1 MRRKL
6 PGTSV
11 PLVGLGC
18 RIRIHSTTEFKLGIA
33 SEPQG
38 NPMASKFQVFVS
50 STYRDL
56 HDERDLVIKAILEMG
71 HIPVGMEM
79 FSAAD
84 EEQWNI
90 IKKQI
95 DQSDY
100 YIVVAAHCYGTCDA
114 TGLSYT
120 EKEYDYAVSN
130 GIPALGF
137 VVDDSISWPKEK
149 SDVDKTVIRRLKAF
163 KEKVKQKPVSFWK
176 NGEDLYGR
184 CSIALMKAFNAY
196 PREGWV
202 RASQVQDA
210 AAAKEI
216 VRLSSENAELRERI
230 KIFEEKSKKQ
240 SALAEVM
247 TTLRNNKRSIPF
259 YRKGASDWEDGEEV
273 TLYQIFEV
281 LAPEMQVEFAL
292 TEIARYVATNINN
305 VPHNE
310 LRHAWPTPRNT
321 LRTILADLAALGCVE
336 PSKRKK
342 PVADKEEYW
351 SLSSFG
357 VLMLAEMRK
366 RRLNKTERLSK
377 ISEIPAK
384 KDKNDA

>member
-1 MRRKL
+1 M
-6 PGTSV
+6 S
-11 PLVGLGC
+11 
-18 RIRIHSTTEFKLGIA
+18 
-33 SEPQG
+33 
-38 NPMASKFQVFVS
+38 SKYQVFVS

-100 YIVVAAHCYGTCDA
+100 YIVVAAHCYGTCDTA
-114 TGLSYT
+114 GLSYT
-120 EKEYDYAVSN
+120 EKEYDYAISK
-130 GIPALGF
+130 GIPTLGF
-137 VVDDSISWPKEK
+137 VLDDTVSWPKEK
-149 SDVDKTVIRRLKAF
+149 SDSDKTAIKRLKAF

-216 VRLSSENAELRERI
+216 IRLSSENADLRTRI
-230 KIFEEKSKKQ
+230 KIFEEQSKKQ
-240 SALAEVM
+240 SDLTEVM
-247 TTLRNNKRSIPF
+247 ATLRKNKRVIEF
-259 YRKGASDWEDGEEV
+259 HKKGGDGWERGEEV

-292 TEIARYVATNINN
+292 TDIARYVATNINN
-305 VPHNE
+305 VPFNE
-310 LRHAWPTPRNT
+310 LRSTWPTPRNA
-321 LRTILADLAALGCVE
+321 LRTLLADLAALGCVE
-336 PSKRKK
+336 PSKRRK
-342 PVADKEEYW
+342 PIADKDEYW
-351 SLSSFG
+351 SLSAFG
-357 VLMLAEMRK
+357 LLLLSEMRK
-366 RRLNKTERLSK
+366 RRLNKIESLSK
-377 ISEIPAK
+377 IAETHPP
-384 KDKNDA
+384 KNKSDA

>member
-1 MRRKL
+1 M
-6 PGTSV
+6 S
-11 PLVGLGC
+11 
-18 RIRIHSTTEFKLGIA
+18 
-33 SEPQG
+33 
-38 NPMASKFQVFVS
+38 SKFQVFVS

-100 YIVVAAHCYGTCDA
+100 YIVVAAHCYGTCDE

-120 EKEYDYAVSN
+120 EKEYDYAISK

-137 VVDDSISWPKEK
+137 VLDDSISWPKDK
-149 SDVDKTVIRRLKAF
+149 SDSDKTAVKRLKVF

-202 RASQVQDA
+202 RASQVQDT

-230 KIFEEKSKKQ
+230 KIFEEQAKEQ
-240 SALAEVM
+240 SNLSEVM
-247 TTLRNNKRSIPF
+247 ETLRNNKRVISF
-259 YRKGASDWEDGEEV
+259 FKKAASNWEKGKEV
-273 TLYQIFEV
+273 TLYQLFEV
-281 LAPEMQVEFAL
+281 IAPEMQVEFAL
-292 TEIARYVATNINN
+292 TEIARYIATNINH
-305 VPHNE
+305 VPYGELRNTWPSPRNE
-310 LRHAWPTPRNT
+310 LRT
-321 LRTILADLAALGCVE
+321 LLADLAALGCVE

-351 SLSSFG
+351 SLSPFG
-357 VLMLAEMRK
+357 ILMLSEMRK
-366 RRLNKTERLSK
+366 RRLNRVESLSK
-377 ISEIPAK
+377 LSEAHAP
-384 KDKNDA
+384 KDKSNA

>member
-1 MRRKL
+1 M
-6 PGTSV
+6 S
-11 PLVGLGC
+11 
-18 RIRIHSTTEFKLGIA
+18 
-33 SEPQG
+33 
-38 NPMASKFQVFVS
+38 SKFQVFVS

-56 HDERDLVIKAILEMG
+56 HDERDLIIKAILEMG

-100 YIVVAAHCYGTCDA
+100 YIVVAAHCYGTCDS

-120 EKEYDYAVSN
+120 EKEYDYALSK
-130 GIPALGF
+130 GIPTLGF
-137 VVDDSISWPKEK
+137 ILDESVSWPKDK
-149 SDVDKTVIRRLKAF
+149 SDADKTTIKRLKGF

-216 VRLSSENAELRERI
+216 IRLSSENAELRKRLQL
-230 KIFEEKSKKQ
+230 FEEQAKKT
-240 SALAEVM
+240 SDLTEVM
-247 TTLRNNKRSIPF
+247 DTLRKNKRAIQF
-259 YRKGASDWEDGEEV
+259 YKKGGSGWEEGNEV

-281 LAPEMQVEFAL
+281 LAPELQVEFAL
-292 TEIARYVATNINN
+292 TDIARYIAVHIND
-305 VPHNE
+305 VPFNE
-310 LRHAWPTPRNT
+310 LRNSWPTPRNT
-321 LRTILADLAALGCVE
+321 LRTLLADLAALGCVE
-336 PSKRKK
+336 PSKRRK
-342 PVADKEEYW
+342 PVADKDEYW
-351 SLSSFG
+351 SLSALGLLLLS
-357 VLMLAEMRK
+357 EMRK
-366 RRLNKTERLSK
+366 RRLNKSESLSK
-377 ISEIPAK
+377 ISEPHHQG
-384 KDKNDA
+384 DKSDA

>member
-1 MRRKL
+1 
-6 PGTSV
+6 
-11 PLVGLGC
+11 
-18 RIRIHSTTEFKLGIA
+18 
-33 SEPQG
+33 
-38 NPMASKFQVFVS
+38 MASKFQVFVS

-120 EKEYDYAVSN
+120 EKEYDYALSKGV
-130 GIPALGF
+130 PVLGF
-137 VVDDSISWPKEK
+137 VVDESVSWPMEK
-149 SDVDKTVIRRLKAF
+149 SDSDKIYVKRLKAF

-216 VRLSSENAELRERI
+216 VRLSSENAELRRRVEL
-230 KIFEEKSKKQ
+230 FEDKDKQ
-240 SALAEVM
+240 QTDLVEVM
-247 TTLRNNKRSIPF
+247 ATLRNNKRAISF
-259 YRKGASDWEDGEEV
+259 FKKGGADWETGPEV

-292 TEIARYVATNINN
+292 TEIARYVATNINR
-305 VPHNE
+305 VPHSE
-310 LRHAWPTPRNT
+310 LRTTWPTPRNS
-321 LRTILADLAALGCVE
+321 LRDFLADLAALGCVE
-336 PSKRKK
+336 PSRRRK
-342 PVADKEEYW
+342 PVSDKDEYW
-351 SLSSFG
+351 SLSPFG
-357 VLMLAEMRK
+357 ILMLSEMRK
-366 RRLNKTERLSK
+366 RRLKKIENLSQ
-377 ISEIPAK
+377 INEIKSAK
-384 KDKNDA
+384 SKSDA